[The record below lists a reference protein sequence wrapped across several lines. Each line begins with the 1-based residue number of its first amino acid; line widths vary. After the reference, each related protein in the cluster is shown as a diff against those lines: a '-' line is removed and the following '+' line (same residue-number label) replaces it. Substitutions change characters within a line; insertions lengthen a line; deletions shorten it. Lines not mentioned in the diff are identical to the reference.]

1 MPTPWG
7 GPWERTQ
14 AASGRPEGGGTIGGR
29 PPPPTHLLGPS
40 LSAPRPRRGFSG
52 SECEQGWRE
61 APPLG
66 IPSPPAKSG
75 SATNTPAPACTAFGN
90 GAKGACALRPP
101 PRGSPGKEG
110 SGCGSSLLPHGT
122 PPSLGLLGTTSET
135 NHLLPHILI
144 SGSAFRGGP
153 KPSRGGLADA

>member
-1 MPTPWG
+1 M
-7 GPWERTQ
+7 
-14 AASGRPEGGGTIGGR
+14 
-29 PPPPTHLLGPS
+29 
-40 LSAPRPRRGFSG
+40 
-52 SECEQGWRE
+52 
-61 APPLG
+61 
-66 IPSPPAKSG
+66 
-75 SATNTPAPACTAFGN
+75 NTPAPACTAFGN

-122 PPSLGLLGTTSET
+122 PPSLGLPGTTSET